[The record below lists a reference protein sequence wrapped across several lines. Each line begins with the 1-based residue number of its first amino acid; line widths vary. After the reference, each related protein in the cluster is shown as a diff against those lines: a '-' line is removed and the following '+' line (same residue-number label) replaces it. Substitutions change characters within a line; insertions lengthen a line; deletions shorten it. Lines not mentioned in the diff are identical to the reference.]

1 MTITRWNPINDF
13 MSLQR
18 EFDRIF
24 TSAAPKRRS
33 DEEYESAVW
42 SPVADITENND
53 KYTLHFDIPGVTRE
67 QVRISFSEG
76 TLKVSGERQ
85 SVQDSSDETC
95 HRMERITGKFY
106 RSFTFPTQVDSDKIN
121 AGFKDGVLT
130 ITVPKAEEVKPRTIE
145 IL

>member
-1 MTITRWNPINDF
+1 MTITRWNPINEF

-18 EFDRIF
+18 EMDRIF
-24 TSAAPKRRS
+24 NSATPKRRT

-42 SPVADITENND
+42 SPVADIVEDND
-53 KYTLHFDIPGVTRE
+53 KYTLHFDIPGVSRD
-67 QVRISFSEG
+67 QVKINFTEG

-85 SVQDSSDETC
+85 TVQENKDETC

-106 RSFTFPTQVDSDKIN
+106 RSFTFPTQVNSDRIS

-145 IL
+145 IN